1 MENQKKM
8 TANIYPFYPNLCTAI
23 KLADLSKNAEDKD
36 VEHTL
41 AKSAIIHCCFVIEAI
56 ANSLISNIGFQT
68 KFEDSIE
75 KLDPIAKLEF
85 FSYAWKGRTKLD
97 RGSTHIQ
104 VLQELISIRNNYVHP
119 KKQTTTADRNE
130 NGDYVIEIKGVYNQ
144 LKIAKDY
151 HLWNCQ
157 NAKTCIEKLLSAL
170 DYFIIEHLQLC
181 NKKVMDIVFYNFS
194 DNNGKC
200 NTIIPPKPY
209 PWSSSSFPGFH
220 LPKFL
225 SRLESHDY
233 YCINNSKCS
242 KLDEK
247 C

>member
-119 KKQTTTADRNE
+119 KKQTTTAD
-130 NGDYVIEIKGVYNQ
+130 Q

-157 NAKTCIEKLLSAL
+157 DAKTCIEKLLSAL

-200 NTIIPPKPY
+200 NTIIKV
-209 PWSSSSFPGFH
+209 S
-220 LPKFL
+220 LKT
-225 SRLESHDY
+225 
-233 YCINNSKCS
+233 
-242 KLDEK
+242 
-247 C
+247 